1 VVEAR
6 FLAVECQGPE
16 RRVTTQGIEVRGLR
30 TEIRR
35 RAEGTRLGPT
45 SARQGR
51 KAGSGAETAPARS
64 DLISDFCSL
73 TSVRLIDLTSELCPP
88 TSAGLV
94 GFRLRGATARQVGL
108 ITGSAYIRL
117 RRDRFIEFHTFLSFF
132 RLARGFMSQA
142 SKNGKSVRGALLKYG
157 LSP

>member
-35 RAEGTRLGPT
+35 RAEGTRLGST

-51 KAGSGAETAPARS
+51 TAGSGAATAPARS
-64 DLISDFCSL
+64 DLTSDLCSL
-73 TSVRLIDLTSELCPP
+73 TSVRLIDLTSDLCHP

-94 GFRLRGATARQVGL
+94 GLIAR
-108 ITGSAYIRL
+108 SAY
-117 RRDRFIEFHTFLSFF
+117 
-132 RLARGFMSQA
+132 
-142 SKNGKSVRGALLKYG
+142 V
-157 LSP
+157 